1 MPDLKKIHPENREE
15 FAYRDFLNVQKDLTM
30 YLSDLDDQEITDL
43 CNHFASNQCSL
54 DPEWKQP
61 NVLREWLKNTY
72 SYKYSHGLLK

>member
-1 MPDLKKIHPENREE
+1 MSDLKKIHPKNRGEL
-15 FAYRDFLNVQKDLTM
+15 ARRDLLSICMDLTM

-43 CNHFASNQCSL
+43 CNHFASNQCSFN
-54 DPEWKQP
+54 PKWKQP

>member
-1 MPDLKKIHPENREE
+1 MSGLKKIHPENRRELS
-15 FAYRDFLNVQKDLTM
+15 YHDLLDVQEDLIM

-43 CNHFASNQCSL
+43 CNYFTSNQCSF
-54 DPEWKQP
+54 DPKWKQP